1 MEEIKN
7 KIYKLH
13 YTDKATGDA
22 DLIAKGV
29 YEVIEV
35 DGINQDIYV
44 NGTQSVVY
52 IGKIVEIPGT
62 YDPDGH
68 EITPPVYYDG
78 VFYDVMTTAEIDFSP
93 NEVFPENYVHTFAG
107 YLTHPEVEE
116 KI

>member
-1 MEEIKN
+1 MEEPKY

-13 YTDKATGDA
+13 YTDKQVGDA
-22 DLIAKGV
+22 DLIDKGV
-29 YEVIEV
+29 YEVIEEETL
-35 DGINQDIYV
+35 YT

-116 KI
+116 EI

>member
-1 MEEIKN
+1 MEELKY

-29 YEVIEV
+29 YEVIEGENV
-35 DGINQDIYV
+35 YT

-78 VFYDVMTTAEIDFSP
+78 VFYDVMTTEEIDFSP

-107 YLTHPEVEE
+107 YPTHPEVEE
-116 KI
+116 EI

>member
-13 YTDKATGDA
+13 YTDKATGDT

-29 YEVIEV
+29 YEVIEGENV
-35 DGINQDIYV
+35 YT

-52 IGKIVEIPGT
+52 IGKIIEIPGSET
-62 YDPDGH
+62 
-68 EITPPVYYDG
+68 EPPVYYDG

-107 YLTHPEVEE
+107 YPTHPEIEE
-116 KI
+116 EI

>member
-1 MEEIKN
+1 MKESKY

-29 YEVIEV
+29 YEVVEEETV
-35 DGINQDIYV
+35 YANS
-44 NGTQSVVY
+44 TQAVVF
-52 IGKIVEIPGT
+52 IGKLEDKEKVG
-62 YDPDGH
+62 
-68 EITPPVYYDG
+68 ITENETPIYQEG

-107 YLTHPEVEE
+107 YPTHSEE
-116 KI
+116 EI

>member
-1 MEEIKN
+1 MEESKY

-13 YTDKATGDA
+13 YTDKETGDA

-29 YEVIEV
+29 YEVVEEETV
-35 DGINQDIYV
+35 YT

-52 IGKIVEIPGT
+52 IGEILETPGT
-62 YDPDGH
+62 YDPDGN
-68 EITPPVYYDG
+68 EITPPVYKYDG

-107 YLTHPEVEE
+107 YPTHPEVEE
-116 KI
+116 EI